1 MSLAKR
7 VVPGVSKRDDFPVV
21 GTRSAL
27 LVIDVQRHLSLP
39 HSGEEAV
46 QNSYF
51 FNEACPA
58 AVENIAKL
66 VGSFRLVRDESE
78 VGSEVIWTYLQSA
91 TRDGRDISLD
101 YKLSGPD
108 LANIPGPQTD
118 PVDLFLPHLQPH
130 LAEGKGDILIP
141 KTSCNVFVSTNIDYM
156 LRNLHVEQCEYQY
169 WNELPSSYYLF
180 ENVSCLI

>member
-7 VVPGVSKRDDFPVV
+7 VVPGVSTRRDFPVV

-27 LVIDVQRHLSLP
+27 LVIDVQKYLSLP
-39 HSGEEAV
+39 HSEEEAN

-51 FNEACPA
+51 FNKACPA
-58 AVENIAKL
+58 SVQNIAKL
-66 VGSFRLVRDESE
+66 VESFRLVRDESRG
-78 VGSEVIWTYLQSA
+78 GSEVIWTYLQSA

-118 PVDLFLPHLQPH
+118 RTDLFLPQLQPDP
-130 LAEGKGDILIP
+130 AKGKGDILLP
-141 KTSCNVFVSTNIDYM
+141 KTSCNVFVSTNLDYM
-156 LRNLHVEQCEYQY
+156 LRNLHVEQCEYG
-169 WNELPSSYYLF
+169 
-180 ENVSCLI
+180 ID